1 MTKFCYRNMMYAKRK
16 KGGEKMEKI
25 FYLCDG
31 ERENCKK
38 RNCYKNGGDCRH
50 TTDISHAMNFE
61 RRGKCKNGSFYE
73 KEDVSRNET
82 SSMD

>member
-1 MTKFCYRNMMYAKRK
+1 
-16 KGGEKMEKI
+16 MEKI

-82 SSMD
+82 SSMRRYCDTDDVGAFGKEQPSDD

>member
-1 MTKFCYRNMMYAKRK
+1 
-16 KGGEKMEKI
+16 MEKI

-73 KEDVSRNET
+73 KEDV
-82 SSMD
+82 

>member
-1 MTKFCYRNMMYAKRK
+1 
-16 KGGEKMEKI
+16 MEKI

-50 TTDISHAMNFE
+50 TTDISHGIPFRLVCDRCYQRIMSKGYDGEYYTEADE
-61 RRGKCKNGSFYE
+61 QI
-73 KEDVSRNET
+73 ED
-82 SSMD
+82 DY